1 MRTDQVMPRKGASQ
15 DQDIDQGQDKSQ
27 ESIEEEVSLR
37 EVDTDI
43 TRNTEDIIEIDLE
56 AEMTEREKHLDR
68 KMMVVQSWVDKLQR
82 KEELWLLSGTK
93 KMRKAKLEE

>member
-43 TRNTEDIIEIDLE
+43 TRNIEDIIEIDLE
-56 AEMTEREKHLDR
+56 VEMTEREKHLDR
-68 KMMVVQSWVDKLQR
+68 EMMVVQSWVDKLQR
-82 KEELWLLSGTK
+82 KEEL
-93 KMRKAKLEE
+93 